1 MMRKTVVLLGLL
13 ALTACNEHKGW
24 NPNYQM
30 SEGPY
35 GRYLQARE
43 VALTKGSEPPAT
55 IPVALPV
62 KAPTPAEIKGKP
74 LMQAVGVSYRRE
86 VASGQ
91 AKPADADL
99 PVVRS
104 GPYPGST
111 PVLVRYAFAA
121 KHAPGTQVWARSG
134 GSQAT
139 AAKACAAQPNPA
151 RAQTAFL
158 AFGGPELDPQGMDP
172 DGDGFVCGWDPAPY
186 RTDQL

>member
-1 MMRKTVVLLGLL
+1 MMRKTVLIIGLL
-13 ALTACNEHKGW
+13 ALAGCNEHQGW

-30 SEGPY
+30 SATPY
-35 GRYLQARE
+35 GRYVETRE
-43 VALTKGSEPPAT
+43 VALMTGSEPPAT

-62 KAPTPAEIKGKP
+62 KAPTAAEIKGRP
-74 LMQAVGVSYRRE
+74 VMQSVAAMYRRDTAK
-86 VASGQ
+86 ASTSS
-91 AKPADADL
+91 DANL

-121 KHAPGTQVWARSG
+121 KHAPGTQLWTRQG

-139 AAKACAAQPNPA
+139 AAKACASYPTPA

-158 AFGGPELDPQGMDP
+158 ASGGPDADPQGMDP

-186 RTDQL
+186 RVDQL